1 MCMSKKVQFSTTLW
15 KVDFKCSSRQW
26 SRTLVKSY
34 KRSFLSF
41 SPLWPEAKMNSNLL
55 PNLKYSHKWHTWSKK
70 IHKTVEKETETMIS
84 YSYPHPNRPPP
95 LPPSYKESEEG
106 LTIQV
111 NVPSSTFFFKDLR
124 CFIWDESARSSKY
137 WQSRSSR
144 CLMKI
149 APGNQILL
157 HIETKY
163 RASIKFCSV
172 PSIKSIESN
181 INNIWHS
188 DYVTFTLISI
198 FQMSLASE
206 VEKRTLYPIDTIFS
220 GWTLECHLIATNI
233 LWTNK
238 AFPLPPV
245 F

>member
-1 MCMSKKVQFSTTLW
+1 MTHLKQEDTQNSW
-15 KVDFKCSSRQW
+15 KQ
-26 SRTLVKSY
+26 
-34 KRSFLSF
+34 
-41 SPLWPEAKMNSNLL
+41 
-55 PNLKYSHKWHTWSKK
+55 
-70 IHKTVEKETETMIS
+70 TETMIS

-111 NVPSSTFFFKDLR
+111 NVLSSTFLKDLR

-163 RASIKFCSV
+163 RANIKFCSV
-172 PSIKSIESN
+172 PSIKSMDSLCSVYTFSNLSN
-181 INNIWHS
+181 IYSIGSRKTNSFQLIPFFWLNIGVS
-188 DYVTFTLISI
+188 YKPERISYDAKLKCQNCSRPFDNPWCSI
-198 FQMSLASE
+198 EALKVFYIKQN
-206 VEKRTLYPIDTIFS
+206 KRTQIQCCHQ
-220 GWTLECHLIATNI
+220 WT
-233 LWTNK
+233 WTSI
-238 AFPLPPV
+238 
-245 F
+245 

>member
-1 MCMSKKVQFSTTLW
+1 MTYLKQEDTQNSW
-15 KVDFKCSSRQW
+15 KQ
-26 SRTLVKSY
+26 
-34 KRSFLSF
+34 
-41 SPLWPEAKMNSNLL
+41 
-55 PNLKYSHKWHTWSKK
+55 
-70 IHKTVEKETETMIS
+70 TETMIS

-111 NVPSSTFFFKDLR
+111 NIPSSTFLKDLR

-163 RASIKFCSV
+163 MANIKFYSV

-181 INNIWHS
+181 INNIWRS
-188 DYVTFTLISI
+188 DINVPFTLISI
-198 FQMSLASE
+198 FQMSIASE
-206 VEKRTLYPIDTIFS
+206 LENEHSDPIDTIFLVEHQS
-220 GWTLECHLIATNI
+220 AILAAII
-233 LWTNK
+233 LWTEL
-238 AFPLPPV
+238 FFL
-245 F
+245 FRQFSRTLSDF